1 MVNNEAATI
10 DVKIYYK
17 ENGVDIRE
25 ILKESIVLLI
35 EKEVKKVCY
44 HTSWLHTVEGIII
57 IMRPV

>member
-1 MVNNEAATI
+1 MLNNEAATI

-44 HTSWLHTVEGIII
+44 HTS
-57 IMRPV
+57 